1 MFWHLISQTDVLR
14 NRAGSVLSTGRKYV
28 VRLLEATIIH
38 KIFETNSSFHVKQR
52 TPGKVQ
58 FLFFRRF
65 LLVLTKFSFWGRTKH
80 RQLVRQLIY
89 TSLLQIITFRFTCG
103 ERKICS
109 TIKKSQNIMNLI
121 VVQFARM
128 KLLTIPAVNWD
139 DREVTLRRKNF
150 ET

>member
-1 MFWHLISQTDVLR
+1 M
-14 NRAGSVLSTGRKYV
+14 
-28 VRLLEATIIH
+28 
-38 KIFETNSSFHVKQR
+38 
-52 TPGKVQ
+52 
-58 FLFFRRF
+58 
-65 LLVLTKFSFWGRTKH
+65 LTKFSFWGRTKH

-89 TSLLQIITFRFTCG
+89 TSLLQIITFHFTCG

-128 KLLTIPAVNWD
+128 KLLTIPTVNWD

-150 ET
+150 ETLISTIPGQTLY